1 MSCLLGE
8 TQMPNKREALQLLKK
23 HFPQVSIS
31 EDDAVLLASPITTH
45 GGLLEVRRAAF
56 SKTLDKLEAA
66 LTATLKKAPYYAAKR
81 FRAWDRELKEFR
93 ATPKLF
99 GKQNQSHF
107 EIKVILV
114 FACRDIW
121 LRKYKKEAPSTYRG
135 DAHMF
140 TKFVDDVI
148 ILHEKDFSSRSA
160 IEAFNNYFF
169 KM

>member
-1 MSCLLGE
+1 
-8 TQMPNKREALQLLKK
+8 MPNKREALQLLKK

-99 GKQNQSHF
+99 GKQNSLIICTRNDQGYTEFSPKIYAKSFYFHYHYIYF
-107 EIKVILV
+107 GKKTGALV
-114 FACRDIW
+114 LIH
-121 LRKYKKEAPSTYRG
+121 T
-135 DAHMF
+135 
-140 TKFVDDVI
+140 
-148 ILHEKDFSSRSA
+148 
-160 IEAFNNYFF
+160 
-169 KM
+169 